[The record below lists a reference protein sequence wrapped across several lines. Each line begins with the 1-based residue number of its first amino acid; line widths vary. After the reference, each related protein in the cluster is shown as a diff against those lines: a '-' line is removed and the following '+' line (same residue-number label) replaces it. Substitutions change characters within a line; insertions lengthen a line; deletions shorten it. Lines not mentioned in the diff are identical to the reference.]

1 MDRHPDRADAMQRWA
16 TDARS
21 AVFAPLDTLSR
32 TELVAARLAD
42 AIVLGLL
49 ADSEQLPSEAD
60 LSAQLAVSTVTV
72 REALTM
78 LRERGLVETRRG
90 RGGGSFVRAPA
101 DPTAAELRERL
112 SRVALIELRDLFDHY
127 AAVGGTAGRLAAER
141 ASAEDIARLERAAD
155 MLAAATDAG
164 ARRRAEGY
172 FHLEVAA
179 AAQSARLAREE
190 LALQSELG
198 ALLWLPFE
206 GASVHR
212 RAAAQ
217 HRQIIAAIAEGDGV
231 RARDLV
237 ERHVQAAAER
247 VTEMRLQ
254 LKP

>member
-1 MDRHPDRADAMQRWA
+1 MDRHPDRADAMRRWA
-16 TDARS
+16 TDARA

-112 SRVALIELRDLFDHY
+112 GRVALIELRDLFDHY
-127 AAVGGTAGRLAAER
+127 AAVGGTAARLAAER
-141 ASAEDIARLERAAD
+141 ASAEDIERLERAAD
-155 MLAAATDAG
+155 MLTAAQDAG

-190 LALQSELG
+190 LSLQSELG
-198 ALLWLPFE
+198 ALLWAPFE
-206 GASVHR
+206 GTAVQR

-217 HRQIIAAIAEGDGV
+217 HREIIAAISAGDGAV
-231 RARDLV
+231 ARDLV
-237 ERHVQAAAER
+237 ERHVMAAAER
-247 VTEMRLQ
+247 VTELRLK
-254 LKP
+254 LLT

>member
-127 AAVGGTAGRLAAER
+127 AAVGGAAGRLAAER

-217 HRQIIAAIAEGDGV
+217 HREIIAAIAEGDGG

-254 LKP
+254 LKT

>member
-1 MDRHPDRADAMQRWA
+1 MQRWA
-16 TDARS
+16 TDARA
-21 AVFAPLDTLSR
+21 AVFAPLDTVSR

-49 ADSEQLPSEAD
+49 ADCEQLPSEAD

-141 ASAEDIARLERAAD
+141 ASAEDLARLERAAG
-155 MLAAATDAG
+155 MLTDATDAG

-206 GASVHR
+206 GAAVHR

-217 HRQIIAAIAEGDGV
+217 HREIIAAIAAGDGGL
-231 RARDLV
+231 ARDLV
-237 ERHVQAAAER
+237 ERHVRAAAER

-254 LKP
+254 LQT

>member
-1 MDRHPDRADAMQRWA
+1 MDLHPDRADAMHRWA
-16 TDARS
+16 PDARA

-32 TELVAARLAD
+32 TELVAGRLAD

-49 ADSEQLPSEAD
+49 ADEEQLPSEAD
-60 LSAQLAVSTVTV
+60 LAAQLAVSTVTV
-72 REALTM
+72 REALTV

-112 SRVALIELRDLFDHY
+112 ARISLIELRDLFDHY

-141 ASAEDIARLERAAD
+141 ASAEDIERLERAAD
-155 MLAAATDAG
+155 QLAAATDAG

-172 FHLEVAA
+172 FHLEIAA

-198 ALLWLPFE
+198 ALLWAPFE
-206 GASVHR
+206 GEAVQR

-217 HRQIIAAIAEGDGV
+217 HREIIAAIADGDGPL
-231 RARDLV
+231 ARDLV
-237 ERHVQAAAER
+237 EAHVRAAAER
-247 VTEMRLQ
+247 VTELRLN
-254 LKP
+254 LLT

>member
-1 MDRHPDRADAMQRWA
+1 MQQWA
-16 TDARS
+16 PDARA

-32 TELVAARLAD
+32 TELVAGRLAD

-49 ADSEQLPSEAD
+49 AENEQLPSEAD
-60 LSAQLAVSTVTV
+60 LAAQLAVSTMTV

-101 DPTAAELRERL
+101 DATAAELRERL
-112 SRVALIELRDLFDHY
+112 GRIALIELRDLFDHY

-141 ASAEDIARLERAAD
+141 ASAEDLARLERAAD
-155 MLAAATDAG
+155 MLSVANDAG

-172 FHLEVAA
+172 FHLEIAA

-198 ALLWLPFE
+198 ALLWAPFE
-206 GASVHR
+206 GAAVQR

-217 HRQIIAAIAEGDGV
+217 HREIIAAIAAGDGAQ
-231 RARDLV
+231 ARDLV
-237 ERHVQAAAER
+237 ERHVMAAAER
-247 VTEMRLQ
+247 VTELRLK
-254 LKP
+254 LLT

>member
-1 MDRHPDRADAMQRWA
+1 MQRWA
-16 TDARS
+16 PDARS

-32 TELVAARLAD
+32 TELVASRLAD

-49 ADSEQLPSEAD
+49 ADDEQLPSEAD

-101 DPTAAELRERL
+101 DPTSAELRERL
-112 SRVALIELRDLFDHY
+112 GRIALIELRDLFDHY
-127 AAVGGTAGRLAAER
+127 AAIGGTAGRLAAER
-141 ASAEDIARLERAAD
+141 ASEEDIARLERAAD
-155 MLAAATDAG
+155 LLTAAKDAG

-172 FHLEVAA
+172 FHLEIAA
-179 AAQSARLAREE
+179 AAQSARLTREE
-190 LALQSELG
+190 LALQGELG

-206 GASVHR
+206 GAAVQR

-217 HRQIIAAIAEGDGV
+217 HRDIIAAITAGDG
-231 RARDLV
+231 RAARDLV
-237 ERHVQAAAER
+237 EGHVRAAAER
-247 VTEMRLQ
+247 VTELRLQ
-254 LKP
+254 LLT

>member
-1 MDRHPDRADAMQRWA
+1 MQRWA

-21 AVFAPLDTLSR
+21 AVFAPLDTVSR

-141 ASAEDIARLERAAD
+141 ASAEDVARLERAAD
-155 MLAAATDAG
+155 MLAAAADAG

-217 HRQIIAAIAEGDGV
+217 HREIIAAIADGDGV

-254 LKP
+254 LQT

>member
-1 MDRHPDRADAMQRWA
+1 MQRWA
-16 TDARS
+16 LDARS
-21 AVFAPLDTLSR
+21 AVFAPLDTVSR
-32 TELVAARLAD
+32 TELVAGRLAD

-49 ADSEQLPSEAD
+49 ADDEQLPSEAD

-90 RGGGSFVRAPA
+90 RGGGSFVRSPA

-112 SRVALIELRDLFDHY
+112 SRIALIELRDLFDYY

-155 MLAAATDAG
+155 QLAKAKDAG
-164 ARRRAEGY
+164 ARRRAEGH
-172 FHLEVAA
+172 FHLEIAA
-179 AAQSARLAREE
+179 AAQSARLTREE
-190 LALQSELG
+190 IALQGELG

-206 GASVHR
+206 GAAVQR

-217 HRQIIAAIAEGDGV
+217 HREIIAASADADGA

-237 ERHVQAAAER
+237 ERHVKAAAER
-247 VTEMRLQ
+247 VTELRLQ
-254 LKP
+254 LST

>member
-1 MDRHPDRADAMQRWA
+1 MQRWA
-16 TDARS
+16 TDARA
-21 AVFAPLDTLSR
+21 AVFAPLDTVSR
-32 TELVAARLAD
+32 SELVAGRLAD

-49 ADSEQLPSEAD
+49 ADDEQLPSEAD

-90 RGGGSFVRAPA
+90 RGGGSFVRTPVD
-101 DPTAAELRERL
+101 DPAAELRERL
-112 SRVALIELRDLFDHY
+112 GRVALIEIRDLFDHY

-141 ASAEDIARLERAAD
+141 ASAEDIARLERAAE
-155 MLAAATDAG
+155 MLSAAKDAG

-190 LALQSELG
+190 LALQGELG

-206 GASVHR
+206 GATVHR
-212 RAAAQ
+212 RAVAQ
-217 HRQIIAAIAEGDGV
+217 HREIIAAISEGDGG

-237 ERHVQAAAER
+237 ERHVLAAAER
-247 VTEMRLQ
+247 VTELRLQ
-254 LKP
+254 MLA

>member
-141 ASAEDIARLERAAD
+141 ASAEDVARLERAAD

-217 HRQIIAAIAEGDGV
+217 HREIIAAISDGDGV

-254 LKP
+254 LKT

>member
-1 MDRHPDRADAMQRWA
+1 MQRWA
-16 TDARS
+16 LDARA
-21 AVFAPLDTLSR
+21 AVFAPLDTVSR
-32 TELVAARLAD
+32 AELVAGRLAD

-49 ADSEQLPSEAD
+49 ADDEQLPSEAD
-60 LSAQLAVSTVTV
+60 LSGQLAVSTVTV

-112 SRVALIELRDLFDHY
+112 GRVALIELRDLFDHY

-141 ASAEDIARLERAAD
+141 ASTEDVARLERAAE
-155 MLAAATDAG
+155 MLTAAKDAG

-190 LALQSELG
+190 LALQGELG

-206 GASVHR
+206 GSAVYR

-217 HRQIIAAIAEGDGV
+217 HREVISAIADGDGP
-231 RARDLV
+231 RARDLL
-237 ERHVQAAAER
+237 ERHVMAAAER
-247 VTEMRLQ
+247 VTELRLQ
-254 LKP
+254 MLG

>member
-217 HRQIIAAIAEGDGV
+217 HREIIAAIAEGDGV

-254 LKP
+254 LKT

>member
-1 MDRHPDRADAMQRWA
+1 MQRSA
-16 TDARS
+16 LDARA
-21 AVFAPLDTLSR
+21 AVFAPLDTISR
-32 TELVAARLAD
+32 AELVAGRLTD

-49 ADSEQLPSEAD
+49 ADDEQLPSEAD

-101 DPTAAELRERL
+101 DPSATDLRERL
-112 SRVALIELRDLFDHY
+112 GRIALIELRDLFDHY
-127 AAVGGTAGRLAAER
+127 AAVGGTAARLAAER
-141 ASAEDIARLERAAD
+141 ASEEDIARLQRAAD
-155 MLAAATDAG
+155 MLAVAKDAG

-172 FHLEVAA
+172 FHLEIAA
-179 AAQSARLAREE
+179 AAQSARLTREE
-190 LALQSELG
+190 LTLQGELG

-206 GASVHR
+206 GAAVQR

-217 HRQIIAAIAEGDGV
+217 HREIIAAIADGDGP

-237 ERHVQAAAER
+237 ERHVRAAAER
-247 VTEMRLQ
+247 VTELRLQ
-254 LKP
+254 ILT

>member
-1 MDRHPDRADAMQRWA
+1 MQRWA
-16 TDARS
+16 LDARS
-21 AVFAPLDTLSR
+21 AVFAPLDTVSR
-32 TELVAARLAD
+32 AELVAGRLAD

-49 ADSEQLPSEAD
+49 ADDEQLPSEAD
-60 LSAQLAVSTVTV
+60 LSGQLAVSTVTV

-112 SRVALIELRDLFDHY
+112 GRVALIELRDLFDHY

-155 MLAAATDAG
+155 MLTAAKDAG

-190 LALQSELG
+190 LALQGELG

-206 GASVHR
+206 GSAVYR

-217 HRQIIAAIAEGDGV
+217 HREIISAITDGDGP
-231 RARDLV
+231 RARDLL
-237 ERHVQAAAER
+237 ERHVMAAAER
-247 VTEMRLQ
+247 VTELRLQ
-254 LKP
+254 MLG

>member
-16 TDARS
+16 TDARA

-112 SRVALIELRDLFDHY
+112 RRVALIELRDLFDHY

-141 ASAEDIARLERAAD
+141 ASAEDIERLERAAD
-155 MLAAATDAG
+155 MLTAAQDAG

-217 HRQIIAAIAEGDGV
+217 HREIIAAIAVGDGAL
-231 RARDLV
+231 ARDLV

-254 LKP
+254 LQG